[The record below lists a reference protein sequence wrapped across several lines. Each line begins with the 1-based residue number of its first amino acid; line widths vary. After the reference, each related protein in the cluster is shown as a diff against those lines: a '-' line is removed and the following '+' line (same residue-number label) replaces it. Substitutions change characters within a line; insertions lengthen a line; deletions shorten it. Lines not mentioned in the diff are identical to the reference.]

1 MQAPSLPLPAW
12 DDVAAL
18 PSEGWGT
25 LSAFPFYSYP
35 PRATVN
41 SPCITTPS
49 ARVVS
54 CIFDRSRARAS
65 ARARPGRQPGVLRA
79 YVRVHSGGGACMWH
93 GMAWPVALPAFAAL
107 LDRSRH
113 AGLYYVRSAAAAAN
127 QRRTT
132 GPSNLAAAACGRM
145 QQLLRR
151 QSLYYEACRT
161 INVHST
167 FTLTSKYCT
176 GQRAPGSH
184 CQPSLL
190 VWSFS
195 EACVSILMVTT
206 HGVMMR

>member
-79 YVRVHSGGGACMWH
+79 YVRVHSAVAHAC
-93 GMAWPVALPAFAAL
+93 GTAWRGRWPCLRLLPCSTGLATPGSTTFAAQRRQRTSDGRQGHQIWQRQRADACSSCCGDSLYTTRRAEPSMSTRPLHLRASTVLDKEPQARIASPAFL
-107 LDRSRH
+107 FGRSPKR
-113 AGLYYVRSAAAAAN
+113 
-127 QRRTT
+127 
-132 GPSNLAAAACGRM
+132 AC
-145 QQLLRR
+145 
-151 QSLYYEACRT
+151 QS
-161 INVHST
+161 
-167 FTLTSKYCT
+167 
-176 GQRAPGSH
+176 
-184 CQPSLL
+184 
-190 VWSFS
+190 
-195 EACVSILMVTT
+195 
-206 HGVMMR
+206 

>member
-1 MQAPSLPLPAW
+1 MYNDAVRSCGLVHFLSLSLPA
-12 DDVAAL
+12 
-18 PSEGWGT
+18 
-25 LSAFPFYSYP
+25 
-35 PRATVN
+35 PRAMSV
-41 SPCITTPS
+41 PDHHG
-49 ARVVS
+49 R
-54 CIFDRSRARAS
+54 

-93 GMAWPVALPAFAAL
+93 GMAWPVALPAFATL

-113 AGLYYVRSAAAAAN
+113 AGLYYVRSAAAAAS

-167 FTLTSKYCT
+167 FTLTSSTVLDKEPQARIASPAFLF
-176 GQRAPGSH
+176 GRSPKRA
-184 CQPSLL
+184 CQS
-190 VWSFS
+190 
-195 EACVSILMVTT
+195 
-206 HGVMMR
+206 